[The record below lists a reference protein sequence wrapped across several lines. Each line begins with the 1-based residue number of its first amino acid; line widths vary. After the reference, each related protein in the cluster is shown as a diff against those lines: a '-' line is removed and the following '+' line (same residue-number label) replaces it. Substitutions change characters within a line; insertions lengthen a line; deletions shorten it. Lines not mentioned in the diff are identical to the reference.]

1 MTNCLLFQC
10 GKPSHLCAPRVEGP
24 LVIGNEITARKS
36 QTDLT
41 QAWRGDKEH
50 ILATYI
56 EQVHNLPQGALLL
69 PPPSR
74 EGIDPGALGA
84 AQLYL
89 CHCCSQTRWL
99 VPAVCLNA
107 AQLFS
112 SDREETTM

>member
-69 PPPSR
+69 PPPPPVR
-74 EGIDPGALGA
+74 AL
-84 AQLYL
+84 
-89 CHCCSQTRWL
+89 T
-99 VPAVCLNA
+99 PARLARRSCTCVIVARRQDGWFL
-107 AQLFS
+107 QS
-112 SDREETTM
+112 V